1 LNFDLHSI
9 EIFAVKPGDGTFSGS
24 RVVISYGGF
33 AFLFS
38 SITVLVYPDF
48 GFSGAFVV
56 LDHAN

>member
-9 EIFAVKPGDGTFSGS
+9 EIFSIKPGDGTFSGS
-24 RVVISYGGF
+24 GVIISYSGF

-56 LDHAN
+56 LDHSN